1 MEKRFSLFRK
11 EAIENR
17 LSRNLGTTR
26 INVPLNYQLACIL
39 SVILLAVITVFFCFA
54 QISER
59 TYIRGYLDSDVGII
73 TVNSEAGGIINQ
85 SGIEEG
91 KHVKK
96 GDTLFIISSSHRE
109 KTKAL
114 IENLSQRIANLKHES
129 QLKKEHYHALE
140 QLNKNKYISTFTLK
154 NSESELLEL
163 TNKIKSENLEL
174 IKYKQSQYQL
184 IKSPVDGVI
193 TNIFYKQ
200 GQIVEAA
207 KSLLQIIP
215 DNSTLVVRLYVP
227 SKDIGFLK
235 NRNQVII
242 KYDAYPSQRFG
253 FYKAFIKEINLTV
266 LIDNKEEKPIRVG
279 EPYYKVK
286 AELEMPYINLYG
298 KKEPL
303 SHGMTLTAVIT
314 GEKKKI
320 WQWVFDPIYSYYGE
334 AIS

>member
-1 MEKRFSLFRK
+1 MEKRFSFFRK
-11 EAIENR
+11 EVIENR
-17 LSRNLGTTR
+17 LNRNLGTIR
-26 INVPLNYQLACIL
+26 INVPLNYQLACIF
-39 SVILLAVITVFFCFA
+39 SVILFAVIATFFCFA
-54 QISER
+54 QTSEQ
-59 TYIRGYLDSDVGII
+59 TYIRGYLDSDSGVI
-73 TVNSEAGGIINQ
+73 TINSEAGGIISQ
-85 SGIEEG
+85 ADIEEG

-96 GDTLFIISSSHRE
+96 GDTLFVISNSHQE

-114 IENLSQRIANLKHES
+114 IENLSQRVANLKRES

-140 QLNKNKYISTFTLK
+140 QLNKNRYISTFVLK

-163 TNKIKSENLEL
+163 TNKIKSESLEL
-174 IKYKQSQYQL
+174 LKYQQNQYQL
-184 IKSPVDGVI
+184 IKSPVDGII

-215 DNSTLVVRLYVP
+215 YNSTLVARLYIP
-227 SKDIGFLK
+227 SKDISFLK
-235 NRNQVII
+235 NGDQVII

-266 LIDNKEEKPIRVG
+266 LTDEKEDKPIRVG

-286 AELEMPYINLYG
+286 AELEMPYVNLYG
-298 KKEPL
+298 KKKPL

-320 WQWVFDPIYSYYGE
+320 WRWVLDPIYSYYGE
-334 AIS
+334 VIS

>member
-11 EAIENR
+11 EVMENR
-17 LSRNLGTTR
+17 LNRNLGTAR
-26 INVPLNYQLACIL
+26 INVPLNYQLACIF
-39 SVILLAVITVFFCFA
+39 SVILLALITVFFCFA

-59 TYIRGYLDSDVGII
+59 TYIRGYLDSDTGVI
-73 TVNSEAGGIINQ
+73 TINSGSGGIINQ
-85 SGIEEG
+85 ASIEEG

-96 GDTLFIISSSHRE
+96 GDTLFIISNPHQE

-114 IENLSQRIANLKHES
+114 IKNLSQRIANLKRES
-129 QLKKEHYHALE
+129 QLKKEHYSALE
-140 QLNKNKYISTFTLK
+140 RLNKNKYISTFTLK

-200 GQIVEAA
+200 GQIVAAA

-215 DNSTLVVRLYVP
+215 YNSTLVARLYIP

-235 NRNQVII
+235 NGDQII
-242 KYDAYPSQRFG
+242 LKYDAYPSQRFG

-266 LIDNKEEKPIRVG
+266 LTDEKEDKPIRVG

-286 AELEMPYINLYG
+286 AELETPYVNLYG

-320 WQWVFDPIYSYYGE
+320 WRWVLDPIYSYYGE
-334 AIS
+334 LSS